1 MNYSSNYF
9 NNLAE
14 LGPDPF
20 SRGKPCSLDTDCNQA
35 LGVSC
40 CGGEDHEASA
50 RCCPDG
56 LCMECQDAND
66 NSVTFHYCGTYC
78 PDHAKTTQTTPAY
91 LSTTTSHGPITTTT
105 TPTPTTTSA
114 NDTMFELDDEFGF
127 LLLNYEDEDED

>member
-40 CGGEDHEASA
+40 CGAGEASA

-56 LCMECQDAND
+56 LCTECHDAND
-66 NSVTFHYCGTYC
+66 NSINFHYCGTYC

-105 TPTPTTTSA
+105 STTPTTTSG
-114 NDTMFELDDEFGF
+114 NDTLFELDDEFGF